1 MCAFYRWAG
10 GLWLWQARR
19 EGLAGWRAAGRSGL
33 QACRRFR
40 RHGRGAMDGTLGSVG
55 CPAMGAGFSTATDHH
70 LQPAAKVLPA
80 AVALLVGT
88 CLRLPARS
96 LPKNNLDPAAPG
108 EHALMPSRPDA
119 RTPARP
125 HALRHHHRHHRRLT
139 FASVLVPRYD
149 RVTRVR
155 RPASLPPAGQTSIS
169 PALPEPRPLRSHHSA
184 GSRPPIPRVDVH
196 ACRPITDRHIYTTNV
211 HSEDLILP
219 LIKVVSGPG
228 TWQHHPRHPA

>member
-80 AVALLVGT
+80 AVALLLGT

-108 EHALMPSRPDA
+108 EHALTPSRPYV
-119 RTPARP
+119 RR
-125 HALRHHHRHHRRLT
+125 HHHHHRHHRRLT

-155 RPASLPPAGQTSIS
+155 RPASLPPAGQTSRLPCQSRGRCEATIPPAHGVPSQGSTSTRAVLSQTGTSTQRMSIQKIS
-169 PALPEPRPLRSHHSA
+169 YCPS
-184 GSRPPIPRVDVH
+184 
-196 ACRPITDRHIYTTNV
+196 
-211 HSEDLILP
+211 
-219 LIKVVSGPG
+219 
-228 TWQHHPRHPA
+228 